1 MRNSEPKKTACS
13 WGAIQAAIV
22 NHFSRNSATYSTTLA
37 IAGFVG
43 LTTCTGQPAHATMH
57 TAQGFPV
64 LVLENTISNAVQT
77 ATVSAVLSCPNSGAG
92 RGVSTSSRH
101 GCGQGAVFR
110 EGIGAALLAF
120 STPCPPYALENAAG
134 GFLSRNGA

>member
-57 TAQGFPV
+57 TGLRCA
-64 LVLENTISNAVQT
+64 
-77 ATVSAVLSCPNSGAG
+77 GA
-92 RGVSTSSRH
+92 
-101 GCGQGAVFR
+101 
-110 EGIGAALLAF
+110 
-120 STPCPPYALENAAG
+120 
-134 GFLSRNGA
+134 